1 MAERA
6 LDALHE
12 SMEVY
17 MVGVIG
23 DANLLVIHAQRV
35 TLQPWDIQLAHRI
48 QGSHIY
54 WKTWK
59 TLKNETTPGKPG
71 KIMEFCKK

>member
-1 MAERA
+1 MGKSRRKHNWKAR
-6 LDALHE
+6 
-12 SMEVY
+12 
-17 MVGVIG
+17 
-23 DANLLVIHAQRV
+23 
-35 TLQPWDIQLAHRI
+35 LQPDVELSHDQNIEVSDIVVH

-59 TLKNETTPGKPG
+59 NASIPAKPG